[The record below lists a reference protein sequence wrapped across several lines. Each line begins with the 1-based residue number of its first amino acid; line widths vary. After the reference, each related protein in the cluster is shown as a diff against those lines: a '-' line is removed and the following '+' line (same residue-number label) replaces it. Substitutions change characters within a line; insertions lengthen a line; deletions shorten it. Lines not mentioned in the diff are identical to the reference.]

1 MVRLTREGVRKEYAL
16 ARVLIEEF
24 PHRPG
29 GHCSSTALRDLLG
42 FYGHDLT
49 EEMVFGLGAGIG
61 FIYFHHPDMKPP
73 VYIGGRVFNLEE
85 HLCKHLGI
93 GMEVVSGMGAD
104 DGWLAVKEMLD
115 QGVPTMVHADVYH
128 LDYLRAK
135 RHFGGHR
142 IVLVG
147 YDEEREVAFV
157 ADNDRDSICECSL
170 ASLARARSAAFLPQP
185 ADNTFYRFG
194 VPERLTPLSRAIPPA
209 VARAVRFNLRLPP
222 QNPPSQPSPQ
232 DPPHPNLPPR
242 GGKGQRGE
250 GAERASFN
258 CDGAEVVRGVQ
269 GLERFALAM
278 GGWPDEMDED
288 TLSLLCKSI
297 YVSAEK
303 GGTGYGGNFR
313 RLYGR
318 FLNESA
324 GVLSSPGL
332 GRAGDEFIA
341 IGDTWTSLSLTF
353 KDLSSDGRRA
363 VLLAEPIARE
373 ISGREHDAFTALESV
388 SDSELQGKS

>member
-1 MVRLTREGVRKEYAL
+1 MTREGVRKEYAL

-209 VARAVRFNLRLPP
+209 VARAVRFNLHLPP
-222 QNPPSQPSPQ
+222 
-232 DPPHPNLPPR
+232 
-242 GGKGQRGE
+242 
-250 GAERASFN
+250 ERASFN
-258 CDGAEVVRGVQ
+258 CDGVEVVRGVP

-324 GVLSSPGL
+324 EVLSSPGL